1 MESELEHILTNTYKA
16 EMIKFMKSHPE
27 CFNELINLS
36 VSDSQKYSWRASWL
50 LWSCIEPND
59 NRLNKYLNK
68 IVDVLPIK
76 KDNQQREL
84 LIVLQ
89 KMEIDSSLEGK
100 IIDACINIW
109 EKKGKNVSLRYNAL
123 KLLIKISQKYPELS
137 REIRLL
143 TEPQYVDE
151 LSDTAKKSIYRLTN
165 ELR

>member
-16 EMIKFMKSHPE
+16 EMIKFMISHPE

-59 NRLNKYLNK
+59 NRLHKYLHK
-68 IVDVLPIK
+68 IVDVLPFK

-123 KLLIKISQKYPELS
+123 KLLIKISKKYPELS
-137 REIRLL
+137 KEISLL
-143 TEPQYVDE
+143 TEPQYVEE

-165 ELR
+165 ELS